1 MAGTGVVLKIDVE
14 FPETELRQ
22 EFVEALKNTEPQITS
37 AMESV
42 AAVAKSAL
50 RAHIQSDVYD
60 KWNPTEYVR
69 TGAIIN
75 MGESVRETVSSSE
88 MTLRYLPDG
97 SSEQWQNPVGGD
109 ALVERIESGTGY
121 EWRKHPGP
129 RPFWKSFVDEMIGGA
144 FASEFDAAMY
154 MQFGADYEGGTVVA
168 RESGDGEY

>member
-1 MAGTGVVLKIDVE
+1 MAGTGVVLKIDVV
-14 FPETELRQ
+14 FPEEELRQ
-22 EFVEALKNTEPQITS
+22 EFVAELRNTEPQITS

-50 RAHIQSDVYD
+50 QSHIQSDVYD
-60 KWNPTEYVR
+60 KWNPTTYVR

-97 SSEQWQNPVGGD
+97 SSDQWQNPVGGD
-109 ALVERIESGTGY
+109 ALVARIESGSGY
-121 EWRKHPGP
+121 EWRRHPGP
-129 RPFWKSFVDEMIGGA
+129 RPFWKSFVNEMVNGV
-144 FASEFDAAMY
+144 FASEFDAAMA
-154 MQFGADYEGGTVVA
+154 MQFGADYEGGTVVS